1 MAKTDNLSD
10 FLTDVANSIR
20 TKTGTTDPIN
30 AQDFSAK
37 ILNISSE
44 PPANMVTTDTE
55 QTITGKKTIGP
66 SNSLAFKNNDNT
78 GEYRIS
84 TTGNDDLEINYLA
97 QDTSTPKQIFKINS
111 GGTMFTSLSTIAPS
125 TAGALNLGYG
135 SIYPLG
141 TVSAQ
146 YLSDGNTTKSMT
158 EVLNG
163 QSGPS
168 DYHIYSH
175 YIRIDNVDGANLCA
189 IINIISTS
197 DMSYSFYPLLDFIR
211 TIPEGSRALPVV
223 LVDFTEDKVVVG
235 GSIRIHP
242 NYPDDLEV
250 TGYDYS
256 TNQTIKADINVGTP
270 IFDNIVVM

>member
-1 MAKTDNLSD
+1 M
-10 FLTDVANSIR
+10 I
-20 TKTGTTDPIN
+20 GTTNSVIVSGGGE
-30 AQDFSAK
+30 A
-37 ILNISSE
+37 
-44 PPANMVTTDTE
+44 PANMVTTDTE
-55 QTITGKKTIGP
+55 QTITGKKTIGA
-66 SNSLAFKNNDNT
+66 SNSLAFENGNNA
-78 GEYRIS
+78 GEYAINTVS
-84 TTGNDDLEINYLA
+84 NQDLALTYKGTDTG
-97 QDTSTPKQIFKINS
+97 TSKEVFKINS

-135 SIYPLG
+135 STYPLG

-146 YLSDGNTTKSMT
+146 YLSDGSTTKSMT
-158 EVLNG
+158 EVLNSQG
-163 QSGPS
+163 GSS

-175 YIRIDNVDGANLCA
+175 YIRINNIDGANLCA

-197 DMSYSFYPLLDFIR
+197 DMSYSYFSLLDFIR

-242 NYPDDLEV
+242 NYPDDLYV

-256 TNQTIKADINVGTP
+256 NNQTIKADINSGTP
-270 IFDNIVVM
+270 MSDNMVVM

>member
-1 MAKTDNLSD
+1 MIGKT
-10 FLTDVANSIR
+10 NSVVVS
-20 TKTGTTDPIN
+20 GGGE
-30 AQDFSAK
+30 A
-37 ILNISSE
+37 
-44 PPANMVTTDTE
+44 PANMVTTDTE
-55 QTITGKKTIGP
+55 QTITGKKTIGA

-97 QDTSTPKQIFKINS
+97 QDTSAPKQLFKINS

-135 SIYPLG
+135 STYPLG

-146 YLSDGNTTKSMT
+146 YLSDGSTTKSMT

-168 DYHIYSH
+168 ASLYSH

-189 IINIISTS
+189 IINIINNS
-197 DMSYSFYPLLDFIR
+197 DTLFVFTTLQDYIR
-211 TIPEGSRALPVV
+211 TWLPANCQALPVV

-235 GSIRIHP
+235 GSIRVHP
-242 NYPDDLEV
+242 NYPDDLEI
-250 TGYDYS
+250 TGYDYTAS
-256 TNQTIKADINVGTP
+256 QTIKADINSGATMS
-270 IFDNIVVM
+270 DNVMAMM

>member
-1 MAKTDNLSD
+1 
-10 FLTDVANSIR
+10 
-20 TKTGTTDPIN
+20 
-30 AQDFSAK
+30 
-37 ILNISSE
+37 
-44 PPANMVTTDTE
+44 
-55 QTITGKKTIGP
+55 
-66 SNSLAFKNNDNT
+66 
-78 GEYRIS
+78 
-84 TTGNDDLEINYLA
+84 
-97 QDTSTPKQIFKINS
+97 
-111 GGTMFTSLSTIAPS
+111 
-125 TAGALNLGYG
+125 
-135 SIYPLG
+135 
-141 TVSAQ
+141 
-146 YLSDGNTTKSMT
+146 MT

-189 IINIISTS
+189 IINIINTS
-197 DMSYSFYPLLDFIR
+197 DMSYSFYSLLDFIR
-211 TIPEGSRALPVV
+211 TIPEGGRALPVV

-270 IFDNIVVM
+270 IFDNMVVM

>member
-1 MAKTDNLSD
+1 MIGKT
-10 FLTDVANSIR
+10 NSVIVS
-20 TKTGTTDPIN
+20 GGGE
-30 AQDFSAK
+30 A
-37 ILNISSE
+37 
-44 PPANMVTTDTE
+44 PANMVTTDTE
-55 QTITGKKTIGP
+55 QTITGKKTIGA

-111 GGTMFTSLSTIAPS
+111 GGTMFTSLSTIAPF

-175 YIRIDNVDGANLCA
+175 YIRIDNVDGANLYA

-197 DMSYSFYPLLDFIR
+197 DMSYSFYPLHDFIAALP
-211 TIPEGSRALPVV
+211 TGCQALPVV
-223 LVDFTEDKVVVG
+223 LIDFTENKVVVG

-242 NYPDDLEV
+242 NYPDDLEI

-256 TNQTIKADINVGTP
+256 TNQTIMADINVSAAMS
-270 IFDNIVVM
+270 DNIVMM